1 VDGADEKQDR
11 ATLLQ
16 PILLAARKSCHGLG
30 NGYLQKGDHTF
41 QFAFTSFDGDWK
53 SHYRFGNEVNS
64 PFPSAAVPPAVAGPA
79 LPPFFSLCRA
89 SEPNYVVSDIKIA
102 DDHRGIIVRG
112 YEMTGLN
119 SQVTLKFPL
128 QVERANATDL
138 IEEDDSEAVD
148 MHGGQLQFR
157 AKHFAIDTFRIIG
170 KCNVQSAPPN

>member
-1 VDGADEKQDR
+1 M
-11 ATLLQ
+11 
-16 PILLAARKSCHGLG
+16 
-30 NGYLQKGDHTF
+30 
-41 QFAFTSFDGDWK
+41 
-53 SHYRFGNEVNS
+53 
-64 PFPSAAVPPAVAGPA
+64 
-79 LPPFFSLCRA
+79 
-89 SEPNYVVSDIKIA
+89 VSDIKIA

-170 KCNVQSAPPN
+170 RYNGQSAPPSQGGDFEISRIACSSSFGWGKHWRLILGRQ